1 MREISLMFKLGLR
14 WGPLAAA
21 SNWLEIRLP
30 APNWPIL
37 WPPID
42 APPSSLL
49 IYQIKL
55 GGSVGILGDIEG
67 EKKFHS
73 SLCRAMEDF
82 EFVDFLRECV

>member
-1 MREISLMFKLGLR
+1 MGENKPRFRLGLR
-14 WGPLAAA
+14 RGPPADA
-21 SNWLEIRLP
+21 SNWLEIHLP
-30 APNWPIL
+30 TPNWPIM

-42 APPSSLL
+42 APPSSHL

-73 SLCRAMEDF
+73 SLCRAMEGF
-82 EFVDFLRECV
+82 DFLREYV